1 LGQIQSIIILSIGML
16 LCGCATS
23 TGGQAMGN
31 DDATAEPRR
40 PMRKGDPAPV
50 YEFEPG
56 PLVSD
61 TAGLTAWLE
70 ANREKRLRLPIVIEL
85 EELGRSFKRAR
96 VGDVE
101 LRVTDLALGIPL
113 SERIAQKCGREARRC
128 ALWLEGRYGETP
140 PFPDSLPQYQVL
152 KVGELVDEQAEL
164 KAERAR

>member
-1 LGQIQSIIILSIGML
+1 MTRSAALIML

-23 TGGQAMGN
+23 KGDPAMGN
-31 DDATAEPRR
+31 DDATAEGQR
-40 PMRKGDPAPV
+40 PMRKGDPEPV

-56 PLVSD
+56 PPITD

-70 ANREKRLRLPIVIEL
+70 ANRGRRLRLPIVIEL
-85 EELGRSFKRAR
+85 GEPGGGFKRSR

-140 PFPDSLPQYQVL
+140 PFPDDRPQYAVV
-152 KVGELVDEQAEL
+152 KVGELVDEKAEL
-164 KAERAR
+164 KAERAK

>member
-1 LGQIQSIIILSIGML
+1 MTRCAVLIML

-23 TGGQAMGN
+23 KGGPEMG
-31 DDATAEPRR
+31 DDVTDKERR
-40 PMRKGDPAPV
+40 PMRKGDPEPV

-56 PLVSD
+56 PPVTD

-70 ANREKRLRLPIVIEL
+70 AHRGKRLRLPIVIEL
-85 EELGRSFKRAR
+85 GEPGHRFERAR

-101 LRVTDLALGIPL
+101 LRVTDLALGVPL

-140 PFPDSLPQYQVL
+140 TFPDHLPQYEVV
-152 KVGELVDEQAEL
+152 KVGEVVDEKAEL
-164 KAERAR
+164 KAERAK